1 MNRHTSLG
9 NSARAESTTAHDPR
23 DRTISRQRVVIVI
36 AVVAAALSLLALAAS
51 LYVKSPQQRAAQTA
65 PPAQGP
71 ITAAVRSGVL
81 TGKTTV
87 RGTVRAAEVQP
98 VLAPPLDGQQ
108 IVTRAPARIG
118 AKVAAGDVVA
128 EVSGRPVMVLS
139 GATPS
144 YRTMRPG
151 TTGKDV
157 AQLQEALISLGHFMR
172 GADPTGTY
180 GPATARAVAGLYQEK
195 ESAPSLTSDADP
207 SEASAIDSARVA
219 VKEAERKVADDQ
231 RSYDGAKDVNARSG
245 ALRELARSQVDLADA
260 EQSLSGLTSRSG
272 VQVPFGEVVFVPR
285 LPATVV
291 AVSATVGASL
301 ADATSSELLALSPS
315 ALVVAAVV
323 PEGSQIGLKAGLTV
337 AITDDLGKR
346 TAAGAVKVVGGF
358 RPGSEPKDGSAPAPA
373 GYPVTIAPTKPLPA
387 DWLGTSVRL
396 DITVTSTTRAVLIV
410 PIAAVTTSADGTAS
424 VDVVGGDE
432 RRSVRVKTGLVAGGE
447 VEVRSISG
455 GALNSGDQVVI
466 G

>member
-1 MNRHTSLG
+1 MSDNP
-9 NSARAESTTAHDPR
+9 ARAESTNTHDPR

-36 AVVAAALSLLALAAS
+36 AVVAAALSLLTLAAS
-51 LYVKSPQQRAAQTA
+51 LYVKSPQQHAAQMT

-81 TGKTTV
+81 VDKTTV
-87 RGTVRAAEVQP
+87 RGAVRAAEVQA

-108 IVTRAPARIG
+108 IVTRVPVRTG

-151 TTGKDV
+151 SAGKDV
-157 AQLQEALISLGHFMR
+157 EQLQRALISLGHFTQ

-180 GPATARAVAGLYQEK
+180 GHATARAVADLYQEK
-195 ESAPSLTSDADP
+195 GAAPSLTSDANP
-207 SEASAIDSARVA
+207 SEASAIDGARVA
-219 VKEAERKVADDQ
+219 VKVAKRKVADDQ
-231 RSYDGAKDVNARSG
+231 RSYDGAKDVTARS
-245 ALRELARSQVDLADA
+245 AARRELARSQVDLADA
-260 EQSLSGLTSRSG
+260 EKSLSGLTSRSG
-272 VQVPFGEVVFVPR
+272 VQVPFGEVVFVHR

-291 AVSATVGASL
+291 AVSATVGANL
-301 ADATSSELLALSPS
+301 TAAKSSELLSLSPS

-323 PEGSQIGLKAGLTV
+323 PEGSQTGLKAGLPV

-346 TAAGAVKVVGGF
+346 TAAGNIKKVGGF

-387 DWLGTSVRL
+387 AWLGTSVRL
-396 DITVTSTTRAVLIV
+396 DITVASTRRAVLIV
-410 PIAAVTTSADGTAS
+410 PVAAVTSSSDGTAS
-424 VDVVGGDE
+424 VEVLAGDE
-432 RRSVRVKTGLVAGGE
+432 RRSVSVKTGLVAGGE
-447 VEVRSISG
+447 VEVRSTSG
-455 GALNSGDQVVI
+455 GVLNSGDQVVI